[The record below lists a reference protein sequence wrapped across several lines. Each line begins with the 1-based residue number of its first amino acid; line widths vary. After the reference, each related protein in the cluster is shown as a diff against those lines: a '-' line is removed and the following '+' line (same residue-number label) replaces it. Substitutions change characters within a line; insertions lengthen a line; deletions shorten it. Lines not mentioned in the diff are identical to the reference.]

1 MPGVRKV
8 GRQAGRFRSPL
19 YCQGYCEFFRPANA
33 SPQIP
38 TGPAHVSLVLLQ
50 CAGSSALLLTKSS
63 RFDMTLQYTMA
74 STPSDR
80 RATKNAIA
88 ALRRKENEVTYK
100 FDQKPDLMEGQLEIS
115 AVFGMHDE
123 AHK

>member
-1 MPGVRKV
+1 
-8 GRQAGRFRSPL
+8 
-19 YCQGYCEFFRPANA
+19 
-33 SPQIP
+33 
-38 TGPAHVSLVLLQ
+38 
-50 CAGSSALLLTKSS
+50 
-63 RFDMTLQYTMA
+63 MTLQYTMA

-115 AVFGMHDE
+115 AVFGMHAE
-123 AHK
+123 AYK

>member
-1 MPGVRKV
+1 
-8 GRQAGRFRSPL
+8 
-19 YCQGYCEFFRPANA
+19 
-33 SPQIP
+33 
-38 TGPAHVSLVLLQ
+38 
-50 CAGSSALLLTKSS
+50 
-63 RFDMTLQYTMA
+63 MTLQYTMA